1 MNKKLSLTPS
11 LQEKSLLRTNLD
23 NCKFENN
30 LCVLAENIP
39 IAYSSKKFKLRIE
52 IITYGILP
60 LLFSDTDLRTF
71 ENILEEAGWPWCLVL
86 SFC

>member
-1 MNKKLSLTPS
+1 MNNKLSLTPS

-39 IAYSSKKFKLRIE
+39 IAYSSKKFKLR
-52 IITYGILP
+52 L
-60 LLFSDTDLRTF
+60 LRTESF
-71 ENILEEAGWPWCLVL
+71 HFCSQILI
-86 SFC
+86 